1 MHSVLCPW
9 KEVVAKV
16 MKKSEK
22 RGLLDDIAK
31 LARLQY
37 LSDVR
42 LERYRTAVLNA
53 LQQIA
58 FEEYSCAEWVEA
70 AKYITGKCPDSNA
83 DLKEAAMELIN
94 AWLVK

>member
-1 MHSVLCPW
+1 
-9 KEVVAKV
+9 
-16 MKKSEK
+16 MKKPEK
-22 RGLLDDIAK
+22 RELLDEIAK

-58 FEEYSCAEWVEA
+58 FEEYNCAEWVEA
-70 AKYITGKCPDSNA
+70 AEYITGKRPADNA
-83 DLKEAAMELIN
+83 DTKETVEYILQMMQAED
-94 AWLVK
+94 